1 MATLKRR
8 AGTQGLKTYWLD
20 CADSSGYSCGFL
32 RVHTGKPGAPRQV
45 DTRLQYLAAMVER
58 APELR
63 QALEELEQAFT
74 LKAPHAQTM
83 PELLQARA
91 LLAAIEQYKPEA

>member
-63 QALEELEQAFT
+63 DLLEQA
-74 LKAPHAQTM
+74 AD
-83 PELLQARA
+83 LLAETESPAASRWRLA
-91 LLAAIEQYKPEA
+91 AGDLLAAIDQHKPEA